1 MTQLEFTNI
10 LLCIVGFIGALSVK
24 QLLKMNTSLNEINVS
39 IASMILNH
47 DHLNEKHD
55 ELKERVKKVE
65 NKVFDCP

>member
-24 QLLKMNTSLNEINVS
+24 QLLKMNASLNQINVS
-39 IASMILNH
+39 IASMVLNH
-47 DHLNEKHD
+47 DHLKENHN

-65 NKVFDCP
+65 HKVFDC